1 MMACCARY
9 ESVQVTPEDAAFYL
23 IKRTLAEL
31 PQPAIVTRPGQ
42 PGAAGVATFVAIGVR
57 FEVPMSHAVTT
68 VCATATTGKLAVKS
82 LAAVSGRRVADPALE
97 YRETLRV
104 IDETLSG
111 TEVSLEVLRG
121 LSVLRGA
128 IATRLTVS
136 SLCMAA

>member
-1 MMACCARY
+1 MACCARY

-23 IKRTLAEL
+23 VKRTLAEL
-31 PQPAIVTRPGQ
+31 PQPAIISRSGQ

-57 FEVPMSHAVTT
+57 FEVPMSQAVTA
-68 VCATATTGKLAVKS
+68 VSAAATTGKLAVKA
-82 LAAVSGRRVADPALE
+82 LAAVSGRRVVDPDVE

-104 IDETLSG
+104 IDVMLSG
-111 TEVSLEVLRG
+111 AEVSLEVLRG